1 MKKLK
6 LITLLTII
14 MLSLYPAAKAMSQVA
29 VSESSMVNLHTA
41 QQIKKPNGPD
51 GAMFIQRLE
60 MLSTRYSENF
70 QNCEPLHI
78 DQYYDVFGLKI
89 TFKADI
95 NGWVNNKC
103 EIKVTGN
110 VISVGKDIR
119 EVFEV
124 KAPDEKIAAIKPVV
138 ECNFTKEQLKIA
150 TEAIA
155 ASNAQNEAILIKMM
169 RSPERAV
176 SKKKQLAPAEKRF
189 MTMLMSENVCAIS
202 NKDEV
207 MKLLD
212 EIINPK

>member
-155 ASNAQNEAILIKMM
+155 ASNAQNEAILIKM
-169 RSPERAV
+169 SG
-176 SKKKQLAPAEKRF
+176 
-189 MTMLMSENVCAIS
+189 
-202 NKDEV
+202 
-207 MKLLD
+207 
-212 EIINPK
+212 